1 MARKKKNVI
10 LSNVQFFGIAD
21 EGKAVGKA
29 EDGQVVFAK
38 GVVPGDSADVLVL
51 KKRKGHIQ
59 GVVKQINTY
68 SSERVEPV
76 CTHFGTCGGCKWQ
89 NLEYTA
95 QLRHKEVVVENALIR
110 LGKISVG
117 EWLPI
122 LPAESPFYY
131 RNKMEFAFSCKQ
143 WLTHEEIK
151 TDISNAADVLGFH
164 PAGGFDKVIDIQH
177 CWLQPDPSNE
187 VRNTVRKIAIE
198 QGLSFYDVKQHQG
211 FLRNL
216 MLRITTL
223 GETMA
228 LIAFGEDNPDLRR
241 PFLEEVE
248 RRLPQ
253 ITTLVYCIN
262 LKMNDTIWDLPVHT
276 FSGKGYAE
284 ERLGHVVFRI
294 GPKSFFQTNTRQ
306 GKNLY
311 DVVANFANLQGH
323 ENVYDLYT
331 GIGSIGLY
339 VAKDCKQVVGIE
351 EVAAAIDDAK
361 VNAEVNGVGNV
372 KFYVG
377 DVRAIL
383 TTSFAETHGKPDLL
397 ITDPPRAGMHE
408 DVINMLL
415 ELAAPRIV
423 YVSCNP
429 GTQARDLGRLA
440 VKYNVLKVQPVDM
453 FPHTHHI
460 ESVALL
466 ELNNQPS
473 L

>member
-1 MARKKKNVI
+1 MARKKKNII

-21 EGKAVGKA
+21 EGKAVGKT
-29 EDGQVVFAK
+29 EDGQIVFAK
-38 GVVPGDSADVLVL
+38 GVVPGDHADVIVL

-59 GVVKQINTY
+59 GLLQNISTY
-68 SSERVEPV
+68 SPDRVEPL
-76 CTHFGTCGGCKWQ
+76 CQHFGTCGGCKWQ
-89 NLEYTA
+89 NLDYA
-95 QLRHKEVVVENALIR
+95 VQLKQKEQVVENALVR
-110 LGKISVG
+110 LGKVEVG

-122 LPAESPFYY
+122 LGAESPFYY
-131 RNKMEFAFSCKQ
+131 RNKMEFAFSCKR
-143 WLTHEEIK
+143 WLTNAEIN
-151 TDISNAADVLGFH
+151 TGVSNEADVLGFH
-164 PAGGFDKVIDIQH
+164 PAGGFDKVINLEH

-187 VRNTVRKIAIE
+187 VRNTVREIAIE
-198 QGLSFYDVKQHQG
+198 QGLSFYDVKKHVG

-228 LIAFGEDNPDLRR
+228 LIAFGEDNPDLRK
-241 PFLEEVE
+241 PLLEEVQ

-262 LKMNDTIWDLPVHT
+262 TKMNDTIWDLPVHT
-276 FSGKGYAE
+276 WSGKGYAE

-306 GKNLY
+306 GQNLY
-311 DVVANFANLQGH
+311 DVVVKFANLQGH

-351 EVAAAIDDAK
+351 EVAAAIDDARI
-361 VNAEVNGVGNV
+361 NAQANGVENV
-372 KFYVG
+372 QFYVG

-383 TTSFAETHGKPDLL
+383 TPEFAEKHGKPDLL

-408 DVINMLL
+408 DVVNMLL
-415 ELAAPRIV
+415 GLAAPRIV

-466 ELNNQPS
+466 ELRNE
-473 L
+473 

>member
-1 MARKKKNVI
+1 MARKKKDVI

-21 EGKAVGKA
+21 EGKAVGKT

-38 GVVPGDSADVLVL
+38 GVVPGDSAEILVL
-51 KKRKGHIQ
+51 KKRKGRIEGLLQ
-59 GVVKQINTY
+59 AITTY
-68 SSERVEPV
+68 SPHRVEPA
-76 CTHFGTCGGCKWQ
+76 CQHFGTCGGCKWQ
-89 NLEYTA
+89 NLDYAT
-95 QLRHKEVVVENALIR
+95 QLQQKEIVVENALTR
-110 LGKISVG
+110 LGKVEVG

-122 LPAESPFYY
+122 LGAENPFYY
-131 RNKMEFAFSCKQ
+131 RNKMEFAFSCKK
-143 WLTHEEIK
+143 WLTNAEIK
-151 TDISNAADVLGFH
+151 TGITNAADVLGFH
-164 PAGGFDKVIDIQH
+164 PAGGFDKVINLEH

-187 VRNTVRKIAIE
+187 IRNTVRSIAME
-198 QGLSFYDVKQHQG
+198 QGLSFYDVKKHEG
-211 FLRNL
+211 FMRTL

-228 LIAFGEDNPDLRR
+228 LVSFGEDNPDLRK
-241 PFLEEVE
+241 PFLEEMQ

-253 ITTLVYCIN
+253 ITTLLYCIN

-276 FSGKGYAE
+276 WSGKGYAE

-306 GKNLY
+306 GQNLY
-311 DVVANFANLQGH
+311 DVVTRFANLQGH

-339 VAKDCKQVVGIE
+339 VAKNCKQVVGIE

-361 VNAEVNGVGNV
+361 VNAQINGVDNV
-372 KFYVG
+372 QFYVG

-383 TTSFAETHGKPDLL
+383 TADFAEKHGKPDLL

-408 DVINMLL
+408 DVVNMLL

-429 GTQARDLGRLA
+429 GTQARDLSRLA
-440 VKYNVLKVQPVDM
+440 VKYKVLKVQPVDM

-466 ELNNQPS
+466 ELINE
-473 L
+473 

>member
-1 MARKKKNVI
+1 MARKKKDII

-21 EGKAVGKA
+21 EGKAVGKT

-38 GVVPGDSADVLVL
+38 GVVPGDEADVLVL

-59 GVVKQINTY
+59 GLVKNITTY
-68 SSERVEPV
+68 SPDRVEPP
-76 CTHFGTCGGCKWQ
+76 CQHFGTCGGCKWQ
-89 NLEYTA
+89 NLDYSV
-95 QLRHKEVVVENALIR
+95 QLKQKEQVVENALIR

-117 EWLPI
+117 AWLPI
-122 LPAESPFYY
+122 LGAESPFYY
-131 RNKMEFAFSCKQ
+131 RNKMEFAFSSKR
-143 WLTHEEIK
+143 WLTNAEIK
-151 TDISNAADVLGFH
+151 TGISNEADVLGFH
-164 PAGGFDKVIDIQH
+164 PAGGFDKVINLEH

-187 VRNTVRKIAIE
+187 VRNTAREIAIE
-198 QGLSFYDVKQHQG
+198 QGLSFYDVKKHTG
-211 FLRNL
+211 FLRTL

-228 LIAFGEDNPDLRR
+228 LVSFGEDQPDLRKAY
-241 PFLEEVE
+241 LEEML

-253 ITTLVYCIN
+253 ITTLVYCVN
-262 LKMNDTIWDLPVHT
+262 TKMNDTIWDLPVHT
-276 FSGKGYAE
+276 WFGKGYAE
-284 ERLGHVVFRI
+284 ERLGHVIFRI

-306 GKNLY
+306 GQNLY
-311 DVVANFANLQGH
+311 DVVVDFANLQGH

-339 VAKDCKQVVGIE
+339 VAKACKQVVGIE

-361 VNAEVNGVGNV
+361 INAQVNGVENV
-372 KFYVG
+372 QFYVG

-383 TTSFAETHGKPDLL
+383 TTEFAAKHGKPDLL

-415 ELAAPRIV
+415 ELEAPRIV

-466 ELNNQPS
+466 ELI
-473 L
+473 